1 MLTYSH
7 KIPLSMVEIVLS
19 QMFRNAIF
27 DSDSAL
33 FTLDH
38 DGGVEHKKT
47 AYSKTNTHHSN

>member
-1 MLTYSH
+1 MTTPKKLLG
-7 KIPLSMVEIVLS
+7 LS
-19 QMFRNAIF
+19 FRLRVSDS

-38 DGGVEHKKT
+38 DGGVEHKKQKQT